1 MRKNIKIKLLNILI
15 KYFILLNIFI
25 FLIPLYSF
33 SQTAMNGEKKS
44 DDLEFLPGEEVI
56 TNTGKKMNVWSS
68 KGTFKLN
75 GKEDSNNSTVN
86 NNQVP
91 QPQVIIVKENND
103 RRRRRRK

>member
-75 GKEDSNNSTVN
+75 ENNNTSNENIGT
-86 NNQVP
+86 NQVP
-91 QPQVIIVKENND
+91 QPQIIIVKEKEE
-103 RRRRRRK
+103 RRRRRRR

>member
-1 MRKNIKIKLLNILI
+1 MRKNIKIKLLSTVI
-15 KYFILLNIFI
+15 KYFIVLSI
-25 FLIPLYSF
+25 FLFLTPLYSF
-33 SQTAMNGEKKS
+33 SQGTINGEKKS

-75 GKEDSNNSTVN
+75 GNDDTNNEN
-86 NNQVP
+86 IGANQVP